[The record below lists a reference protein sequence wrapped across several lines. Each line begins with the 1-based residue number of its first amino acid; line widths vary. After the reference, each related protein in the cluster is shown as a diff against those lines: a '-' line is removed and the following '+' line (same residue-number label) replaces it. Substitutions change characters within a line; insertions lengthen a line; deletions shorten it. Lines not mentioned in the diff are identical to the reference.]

1 MQVQCYISAY
11 ILPEENTADQNSLPT
26 RLKQDMSLLQR
37 IHTTHPLS
45 LGKASG
51 RMNPQKCLRFCSRT
65 FLDFPCTASLRTTQ
79 H

>member
-37 IHTTHPLS
+37 IHTIHPPF
-45 LGKASG
+45 LGEGQWSHESSE
-51 RMNPQKCLRFCSRT
+51 MPQVLVS
-65 FLDFPCTASLRTTQ
+65 DIP
-79 H
+79 

>member
-1 MQVQCYISAY
+1 MQVPCYISAY

-37 IHTTHPLS
+37 IYVHPPF
-45 LGKASG
+45 LGEGQWSHESSE
-51 RMNPQKCLRFCSRT
+51 MPQVLPSD
-65 FLDFPCTASLRTTQ
+65 LDFPCIASLRTTQ